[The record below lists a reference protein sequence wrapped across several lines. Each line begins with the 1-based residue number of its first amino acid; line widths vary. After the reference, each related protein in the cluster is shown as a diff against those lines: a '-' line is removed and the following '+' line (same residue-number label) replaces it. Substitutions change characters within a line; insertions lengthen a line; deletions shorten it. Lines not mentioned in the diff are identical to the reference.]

1 MRPHLQGRSQ
11 SDSEQLQME
20 ATSDAI
26 ILLCYATPFNEP
38 VVAYGPLFMNTREE
52 VQQAYVDLK
61 NEKFG
66 DSHDLR
72 D

>member
-1 MRPHLQGRSQ
+1 
-11 SDSEQLQME
+11 ME

-26 ILLCYATPFNEP
+26 ILLGYATPFNEP
-38 VVAYGPLFMNTREE
+38 VVAYGHFFMNTRQE
-52 VQQAYVDLK
+52 VQQAYEDLK

>member
-1 MRPHLQGRSQ
+1 
-11 SDSEQLQME
+11 ME

-26 ILLCYATPFNEP
+26 ILLGYATPFNEP
-38 VVAYGPLFMNTREE
+38 VVAYGPFFMNTRQE
-52 VQQAYVDLK
+52 VQQAYEDLK